1 MGEEGDTV
9 TELAEVSADN
19 NVAAEDKSEAFIE
32 KNSENDEL
40 KKVEDESKE
49 ADERDIEN
57 MDIDKEEVKESK
69 GGEEKEETKFEVM
82 EEETAEIPDNDKEM
96 VEDVANIQKKEKE
109 SPEEHAIEKG
119 SKESDKSKI
128 GAQKK
133 DRKRKRK
140 VEEKKELEPKTPRA
154 PTIVRPVRQR
164 KSVERLVASI
174 EGELTKEIYIEKVH
188 DTSAALLSLSFY
200 DLGLDC
206 KFMIVYEIN
215 FMIHLVCRVVELHC
229 KIFLMEASY
238 ARYVLQVW
246 LSEMFAFVGWHT
258 SYSKGILMTLS
269 NCYTIF
275 SLDDEESGVLVDM
288 LDYVPCILNSHILT
302 KERCLGVA
310 IDFSSAAQFKSN
322 ISQFSG
328 FVWHENEE
336 KQKMKVKEKLDKC
349 VKEKL
354 LELCDVLDIPVDKD
368 TSRKEDL
375 ESQLM
380 DFLDAPHPTTSEL
393 LAEKEQS
400 SKGKK
405 KKSPSSTIGSLEGST
420 KSHKKKKV
428 HEPKDD
434 QEEGPEVMKAND
446 VQERSDDEMSKQT
459 KSEQKDSKS
468 EKGSEKDKK
477 KHKRS
482 SNKSLSKK
490 ESGGEVKTKKTP
502 SNSSKSSKK
511 NGNNDAN
518 PKVHSKKKTTEV
530 VKGNS
535 STPKKPS
542 SKDNTGKK
550 VLNGKGHKKA
560 DKLKPSDDELRSAIC
575 EVLKEVDFNTATFTD
590 IVQILAKRYDTDL
603 TPRKIS
609 VKNMIQDELT
619 RLVDEADEED
629 EEENAEDEK
638 QPSAQGVEA

>member
-32 KNSENDEL
+32 KNSEKDEL
-40 KKVEDESKE
+40 KKVEEESKE

-96 VEDVANIQKKEKE
+96 VKDVANIQKKEKE

-119 SKESDKSKI
+119 SKESDKSKS

-174 EGELTKEIYIEKVH
+174 EGELTKEIYIEKGRGTALQDIANVAYKLSKRNTD
-188 DTSAALLSLSFY
+188 DTLKLLH
-200 DLGLDC
+200 
-206 KFMIVYEIN
+206 N
-215 FMIHLVCRVVELHC
+215 
-229 KIFLMEASY
+229 
-238 ARYVLQVW
+238 
-246 LSEMFAFVGWHT
+246 
-258 SYSKGILMTLS
+258 IL
-269 NCYTIF
+269 F
-275 SLDDEESGVLVDM
+275 GRRG
-288 LDYVPCILNSHILT
+288 
-302 KERCLGVA
+302 K
-310 IDFSSAAQFKSN
+310 AAQFKSN

-375 ESQLM
+375 ESQLL

-420 KSHKKKKV
+420 KSHKKKKA

-490 ESGGEVKTKKTP
+490 ESAREVKTKKTP

-511 NGNNDAN
+511 NDNNDAN

-550 VLNGKGHKKA
+550 VLNGKCHKKA

-619 RLVDEADEED
+619 RLVDEADD

-638 QPSAQGVEA
+638 QPSVQGVEA

>member
-1 MGEEGDTV
+1 MGEDGDCV

-32 KNSENDEL
+32 KNAEKDEL
-40 KKVEDESKE
+40 KEVEEESKE

-57 MDIDKEEVKESK
+57 MDIDEEEVKESK

-96 VEDVANIQKKEKE
+96 VEDVANVQKEKIE
-109 SPEEHAIEKG
+109 STEDHAIEKG
-119 SKESDKSKI
+119 SKESDKSKSR
-128 GAQKK
+128 AQKK

-140 VEEKKELEPKTPRA
+140 VEDKKELKPKTPLA

-174 EGELTKEIYIEKVH
+174 EGELTKEIYIEKGRGTALQDIPNVAYKLSKRKTD
-188 DTSAALLSLSFY
+188 DTLKLLH
-200 DLGLDC
+200 
-206 KFMIVYEIN
+206 N
-215 FMIHLVCRVVELHC
+215 
-229 KIFLMEASY
+229 
-238 ARYVLQVW
+238 
-246 LSEMFAFVGWHT
+246 
-258 SYSKGILMTLS
+258 IL
-269 NCYTIF
+269 F
-275 SLDDEESGVLVDM
+275 GRRG
-288 LDYVPCILNSHILT
+288 
-302 KERCLGVA
+302 K
-310 IDFSSAAQFKSN
+310 AAQFKSN
-322 ISQFSG
+322 ISLFSG
-328 FVWHENEE
+328 LVWHENEE

-354 LELCDVLDIPVDKD
+354 LELCDVLDIPVDED

-380 DFLDAPHPTTSEL
+380 DFLDAPHPMTSEL

-420 KSHKKKKV
+420 KSHKKKKA

-434 QEEGPEVMKAND
+434 
-446 VQERSDDEMSKQT
+446 QERSDDEMSKQT
-459 KSEQKDSKS
+459 KSEEKDGKS
-468 EKGSEKDKK
+468 EEGSEKDKK

-482 SNKSLSKK
+482 SNKSSKK
-490 ESGGEVKTKKTP
+490 ESTGEVKTKKTP
-502 SNSSKSSKK
+502 SNSSKSSK
-511 NGNNDAN
+511 NNDNNDAN

-530 VKGNS
+530 VKGNP

-542 SKDNTGKK
+542 SSDNTGKK
-550 VLNGKGHKKA
+550 VPNGKGHKKA

-590 IVQILAKRYDTDL
+590 ILQILAKRYDTDL

-638 QPSAQGVEA
+638 QPSVQGVEA

>member
-1 MGEEGDTV
+1 MGEDGDCV

-32 KNSENDEL
+32 KNAEKDEL
-40 KKVEDESKE
+40 KEVEEESKE

-57 MDIDKEEVKESK
+57 MDIDEEEVKESK

-96 VEDVANIQKKEKE
+96 VEDVANVQKEKIE
-109 SPEEHAIEKG
+109 STEDHAIEKG
-119 SKESDKSKI
+119 SKESDKSKSR
-128 GAQKK
+128 AQKK

-140 VEEKKELEPKTPRA
+140 VEDKKELKPKTPLA

-174 EGELTKEIYIEKVH
+174 EGELTKEIYIEKGRGTALQDIPNVAYKLSKRKTD
-188 DTSAALLSLSFY
+188 DTLKLLH
-200 DLGLDC
+200 
-206 KFMIVYEIN
+206 N
-215 FMIHLVCRVVELHC
+215 
-229 KIFLMEASY
+229 
-238 ARYVLQVW
+238 
-246 LSEMFAFVGWHT
+246 
-258 SYSKGILMTLS
+258 IL
-269 NCYTIF
+269 F
-275 SLDDEESGVLVDM
+275 GRRG
-288 LDYVPCILNSHILT
+288 
-302 KERCLGVA
+302 K
-310 IDFSSAAQFKSN
+310 AAQFKSN

-328 FVWHENEE
+328 LVWHENEE

-354 LELCDVLDIPVDKD
+354 LELCDVLDIPVDED

-380 DFLDAPHPTTSEL
+380 DFLDAPHPMTSEL

-420 KSHKKKKV
+420 KSHKKKKA

-434 QEEGPEVMKAND
+434 
-446 VQERSDDEMSKQT
+446 QERSDDEMSKQT
-459 KSEQKDSKS
+459 KSEEKDGKS
-468 EKGSEKDKK
+468 EEGSEKDKK

-482 SNKSLSKK
+482 SNKSSKK
-490 ESGGEVKTKKTP
+490 ESTGEVKTKKTP
-502 SNSSKSSKK
+502 SNSSKSSK
-511 NGNNDAN
+511 NNDNNDAN

-530 VKGNS
+530 VKGNP

-542 SKDNTGKK
+542 SSDNTGKK
-550 VLNGKGHKKA
+550 VPNGKGHKKA

-590 IVQILAKRYDTDL
+590 ILQILAKRYDTDL

-638 QPSAQGVEA
+638 QPSVQGVEA

>member
-1 MGEEGDTV
+1 MGEEGVSV

-19 NVAAEDKSEAFIE
+19 YVAAEDKSEAFIE
-32 KNSENDEL
+32 KNAEKDEL
-40 KKVEDESKE
+40 KEVEEESKE

-57 MDIDKEEVKESK
+57 MDIDEEEVKESK
-69 GGEEKEETKFEVM
+69 GGEEKEETKLEVM

-96 VEDVANIQKKEKE
+96 VEDVANVQKEKKESTE
-109 SPEEHAIEKG
+109 YHAIEKG
-119 SKESDKSKI
+119 SKESDKSKSR
-128 GAQKK
+128 AQKK

-140 VEEKKELEPKTPRA
+140 VEDKKELKPKTPLA

-174 EGELTKEIYIEKVH
+174 EGELTKEIYIEKGRGTALQDIPNVAYKLSKRKTD
-188 DTSAALLSLSFY
+188 DTLKLLH
-200 DLGLDC
+200 
-206 KFMIVYEIN
+206 N
-215 FMIHLVCRVVELHC
+215 
-229 KIFLMEASY
+229 
-238 ARYVLQVW
+238 
-246 LSEMFAFVGWHT
+246 
-258 SYSKGILMTLS
+258 IL
-269 NCYTIF
+269 F
-275 SLDDEESGVLVDM
+275 GRRG
-288 LDYVPCILNSHILT
+288 
-302 KERCLGVA
+302 K
-310 IDFSSAAQFKSN
+310 AAQFKSN

-328 FVWHENEE
+328 LVWHENEE

-354 LELCDVLDIPVDKD
+354 LELCDVLDIPVDED

-420 KSHKKKKV
+420 KSHKKKKP

-434 QEEGPEVMKAND
+434 
-446 VQERSDDEMSKQT
+446 QERSDDEMSKQT
-459 KSEQKDSKS
+459 KSEEKDGKS
-468 EKGSEKDKK
+468 EEGSEKDKK

-482 SNKSLSKK
+482 SNKSSKK
-490 ESGGEVKTKKTP
+490 ESAREVKSKKTP

-511 NGNNDAN
+511 NENNDAN

-550 VLNGKGHKKA
+550 VPNGKGHKKA

-590 IVQILAKRYDTDL
+590 ILQILAKRYDTDL

-638 QPSAQGVEA
+638 QPSVQGVEA

>member
-1 MGEEGDTV
+1 MYVDPVIERLDPKHCIRYRLSRGDT
-9 TELAEVSADN
+9 
-19 NVAAEDKSEAFIE
+19 
-32 KNSENDEL
+32 
-40 KKVEDESKE
+40 
-49 ADERDIEN
+49 
-57 MDIDKEEVKESK
+57 
-69 GGEEKEETKFEVM
+69 
-82 EEETAEIPDNDKEM
+82 
-96 VEDVANIQKKEKE
+96 
-109 SPEEHAIEKG
+109 
-119 SKESDKSKI
+119 
-128 GAQKK
+128 
-133 DRKRKRK
+133 
-140 VEEKKELEPKTPRA
+140 
-154 PTIVRPVRQR
+154 
-164 KSVERLVASI
+164 
-174 EGELTKEIYIEKVH
+174 
-188 DTSAALLSLSFY
+188 
-200 DLGLDC
+200 
-206 KFMIVYEIN
+206 
-215 FMIHLVCRVVELHC
+215 
-229 KIFLMEASY
+229 
-238 ARYVLQVW
+238 RYVDGKH
-246 LSEMFAFVGWHT
+246 F
-258 SYSKGILMTLS
+258 
-269 NCYTIF
+269 
-275 SLDDEESGVLVDM
+275 
-288 LDYVPCILNSHILT
+288 
-302 KERCLGVA
+302 R
-310 IDFSSAAQFKSN
+310 AAQFKSN

-420 KSHKKKKV
+420 KSHKKKKA

-490 ESGGEVKTKKTP
+490 ESAGEVKTKKTP

-511 NGNNDAN
+511 NDNNDAN
-518 PKVHSKKKTTEV
+518 PKVHSKKKTNEV

-550 VLNGKGHKKA
+550 FRTG
-560 DKLKPSDDELRSAIC
+560 RAIR
-575 EVLKEVDFNTATFTD
+575 K
-590 IVQILAKRYDTDL
+590 QI
-603 TPRKIS
+603 
-609 VKNMIQDELT
+609 N
-619 RLVDEADEED
+619 
-629 EEENAEDEK
+629 
-638 QPSAQGVEA
+638 

>member
-9 TELAEVSADN
+9 AELAEVSADN
-19 NVAAEDKSEAFIE
+19 NVAAEDKSKAFIE
-32 KNSENDEL
+32 KNTEKNEL
-40 KKVEDESKE
+40 KEVEEDSKE

-69 GGEEKEETKFEVM
+69 RGKEKEETKFEVM
-82 EEETAEIPDNDKEM
+82 EEETAEIPDNEKET
-96 VEDVANIQKKEKE
+96 VEDVANVRKKEKR
-109 SPEEHAIEKG
+109 SPEENAIEKG
-119 SKESDKSKI
+119 SKESDKSKS

-140 VEEKKELEPKTPRA
+140 VEDKKELEPKTPLA

-174 EGELTKEIYIEKVH
+174 EGELTKEIFIEKGCG
-188 DTSAALLSLSFY
+188 AALQDIPNVAYKLSKRKTDDTL
-200 DLGLDC
+200 
-206 KFMIVYEIN
+206 KM
-215 FMIHLVCRVVELHC
+215 LHN
-229 KIFLMEASY
+229 
-238 ARYVLQVW
+238 
-246 LSEMFAFVGWHT
+246 
-258 SYSKGILMTLS
+258 IL
-269 NCYTIF
+269 F
-275 SLDDEESGVLVDM
+275 GRRGKAV
-288 LDYVPCILNSHILT
+288 
-302 KERCLGVA
+302 
-310 IDFSSAAQFKSN
+310 QFKSN

-336 KQKMKVKEKLDKC
+336 KQKMKVKEKLEKC

-354 LELCDVLDIPVDKD
+354 FELCDVLDIPVDKE
-368 TSRKEDL
+368 TSRKRDL

-380 DFLDAPHPTTSEL
+380 DFLYAPHPTTSEL

-400 SKGKK
+400 TKGKK
-405 KKSPSSTIGSLEGST
+405 KKSPSTIGDLEGST
-420 KSHKKKKV
+420 KSHKKKKAR
-428 HEPKDD
+428 EPKDD

-446 VQERSDDEMSKQT
+446 ERSDDEMSKQT
-459 KSEQKDSKS
+459 KSEEKDGKS
-468 EKGSEKDKK
+468 EEGSKKDKK

-482 SNKSLSKK
+482 SNKSSSKK
-490 ESGGEVKTKKTP
+490 EPAGEVKTKKTP

-511 NGNNDAN
+511 NDNNDAN
-518 PKVHSKKKTTEV
+518 SKVHSKNSTEV
-530 VKGNS
+530 VKENS

-542 SKDNTGKK
+542 SKDKTGKK
-550 VLNGKGHKKA
+550 DPNGKGHKKA
-560 DKLKPSDDELRSAIC
+560 NKLKPSDDELRSAIC

-603 TPRKIS
+603 TPRKTS

-629 EEENAEDEK
+629 KDEQENTEDEK
-638 QPSAQGVEA
+638 QPSVQGVEA

>member
-1 MGEEGDTV
+1 MGEEGDSV

-32 KNSENDEL
+32 KNAEKDEL
-40 KKVEDESKE
+40 KEVEEESKE

-57 MDIDKEEVKESK
+57 MDIDEEEVKESK

-96 VEDVANIQKKEKE
+96 VEDVANVQKEKKESTE
-109 SPEEHAIEKG
+109 DHAIGKG
-119 SKESDKSKI
+119 AKESDKSKSR
-128 GAQKK
+128 AQKK

-140 VEEKKELEPKTPRA
+140 VEDKKELKPKTPLA

-174 EGELTKEIYIEKVH
+174 EGELTKEIYIEKGRGIALQDIPNVAYKLSKRKTD
-188 DTSAALLSLSFY
+188 DTLKLLH
-200 DLGLDC
+200 
-206 KFMIVYEIN
+206 N
-215 FMIHLVCRVVELHC
+215 
-229 KIFLMEASY
+229 
-238 ARYVLQVW
+238 
-246 LSEMFAFVGWHT
+246 
-258 SYSKGILMTLS
+258 IL
-269 NCYTIF
+269 F
-275 SLDDEESGVLVDM
+275 GRRG
-288 LDYVPCILNSHILT
+288 
-302 KERCLGVA
+302 K
-310 IDFSSAAQFKSN
+310 AAQFKSN

-328 FVWHENEE
+328 LVWHENEE

-354 LELCDVLDIPVDKD
+354 LELCDVLDIPVDED

-375 ESQLM
+375 KSQLM

-434 QEEGPEVMKAND
+434 QE
-446 VQERSDDEMSKQT
+446 RSDDEMSKQT
-459 KSEQKDSKS
+459 KSEEKDGKS
-468 EKGSEKDKK
+468 EEGSEKDKK

-482 SNKSLSKK
+482 SNKSSKK
-490 ESGGEVKTKKTP
+490 ESAGEVKTKKTP

-511 NGNNDAN
+511 NDNNDAN

-550 VLNGKGHKKA
+550 VPNGKGHKKA

-590 IVQILAKRYDTDL
+590 ILQILAKRYDTDL

-638 QPSAQGVEA
+638 QPSVQGVEA

>member
-1 MGEEGDTV
+1 MGEEGDIV

-32 KNSENDEL
+32 KNSEKDEL
-40 KKVEDESKE
+40 KKVEEESKE

-69 GGEEKEETKFEVM
+69 GGEEKEETKFELM

-96 VEDVANIQKKEKE
+96 VEDVGNIRKKEKE

-119 SKESDKSKI
+119 SK
-128 GAQKK
+128 
-133 DRKRKRK
+133 KRK

-174 EGELTKEIYIEKVH
+174 EGELTKEIYIEKGRG
-188 DTSAALLSLSFY
+188 TALQ
-200 DLGLDC
+200 D
-206 KFMIVYEIN
+206 IPN
-215 FMIHLVCRVVELHC
+215 
-229 KIFLMEASY
+229 
-238 ARYVLQVW
+238 
-246 LSEMFAFVGWHT
+246 
-258 SYSKGILMTLS
+258 
-269 NCYTIF
+269 
-275 SLDDEESGVLVDM
+275 
-288 LDYVPCILNSHILT
+288 
-302 KERCLGVA
+302 
-310 IDFSSAAQFKSN
+310 AQFKSN

-405 KKSPSSTIGSLEGST
+405 EKSPSSTST
-420 KSHKKKKV
+420 KSHKKKKA

-490 ESGGEVKTKKTP
+490 ESAGEVKTKKTP

-511 NGNNDAN
+511 NDNNDAN
-518 PKVHSKKKTTEV
+518 PKVHSKKKTNEV

-542 SKDNTGKK
+542 SKDNT
-550 VLNGKGHKKA
+550 A

-638 QPSAQGVEA
+638 QPSVQGVEA

>member
-1 MGEEGDTV
+1 MGEDGDCV

-32 KNSENDEL
+32 KNAEKDEL
-40 KKVEDESKE
+40 KEVEEESKE

-57 MDIDKEEVKESK
+57 MDIDEEEVKESK

-96 VEDVANIQKKEKE
+96 VEDVANVQKEKIE
-109 SPEEHAIEKG
+109 STEDHAIEKG
-119 SKESDKSKI
+119 SKESDKSKSR
-128 GAQKK
+128 AQKK

-140 VEEKKELEPKTPRA
+140 VEDKKELKPKTPLA

-174 EGELTKEIYIEKVH
+174 EGELTKEIYIEKVQ
-188 DTSAALLSLSFY
+188 DTSATLLSLSFY
-200 DLGLDC
+200 DLGPDC

-229 KIFLMEASY
+229 KIFRM
-238 ARYVLQVW
+238 
-246 LSEMFAFVGWHT
+246 WHT
-258 SYSKGILMTLS
+258 NYPKGRLMTLS

-275 SLDDEESGVLVDM
+275 SLDDEESDALVGM
-288 LDYVPCILNSHILT
+288 LAYMPCILNSHFLT

-328 FVWHENEE
+328 LVWHENEE

-354 LELCDVLDIPVDKD
+354 LELCDVLDIPVDED

-380 DFLDAPHPTTSEL
+380 DFLDAPHPMTSEL

-420 KSHKKKKV
+420 KSHKKKKA

-434 QEEGPEVMKAND
+434 
-446 VQERSDDEMSKQT
+446 QERSDDEMSKQT
-459 KSEQKDSKS
+459 KSEEKDGKS
-468 EKGSEKDKK
+468 EEGSEKDKK

-482 SNKSLSKK
+482 SNKSSKK
-490 ESGGEVKTKKTP
+490 ESTGEVKTKKTP
-502 SNSSKSSKK
+502 SNSSKSSK
-511 NGNNDAN
+511 NNDNNDAN

-530 VKGNS
+530 VKGNP

-542 SKDNTGKK
+542 SSDNTGKK
-550 VLNGKGHKKA
+550 VPNGKGHKKA

-590 IVQILAKRYDTDL
+590 ILQILAKRYDTDL

-638 QPSAQGVEA
+638 QPSVQGVEA